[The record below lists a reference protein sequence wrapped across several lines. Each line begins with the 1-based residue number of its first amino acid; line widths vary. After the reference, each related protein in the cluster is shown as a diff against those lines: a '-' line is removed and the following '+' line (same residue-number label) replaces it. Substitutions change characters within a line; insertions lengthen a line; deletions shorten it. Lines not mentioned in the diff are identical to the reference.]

1 MKKWICIISAV
12 LMLTACGSEQPTS
25 AEPTTAPTP
34 TEEATPT
41 PAISREEAFSGL
53 IYVEDDFDGTRLYRS
68 KFDSK
73 ANSEGKMV
81 STEKDFDS
89 FLISIVCTEESTVP
103 MITLRYHGDD
113 WIFFDTVEIKVDDEI
128 FSFSFQGYDRSEEIL
143 DDASVLEQYGKY
155 VDDDLFDFL
164 SGISGSSDVAVRF
177 TGDGRYTFN
186 LSRTKKMAIA
196 DIISAL
202 KTFRGEA

>member
-1 MKKWICIISAV
+1 MKKWICVISAV
-12 LMLTACGSEQPTS
+12 LMLTACGSEQSTS

-73 ANSEGKMV
+73 ANSEGKMA

-113 WIFFDTVEIKVDDEI
+113 WLFFDTVEIKVDDEI

-164 SGISGSSDVAVRF
+164 SGISGSSDVTVRF

-196 DIISAL
+196 DIISAM